1 MHGQFTGEGLSL
13 QARSLLTIVEPST
26 FSTHV
31 SPGCPFSPS
40 PTSYQSYSVQLQGP
54 ASVPSHFRSF
64 LDCSAISYRSGP
76 VSSFPSV
83 PLRTCLHH
91 LYCCFRVPTFLS
103 AIPRPSPTTCWS
115 HSILVVG
122 QPRPW
127 HWDLHAGGTRSLFID
142 MNGMCLPKTQILN
155 ASDFSAYFHRVNL
168 RSFLEWRS
176 SQLGAI
182 PGLPY
187 LLPFVSVSP
196 VSSSPEIH

>member
-1 MHGQFTGEGLSL
+1 MNVP
-13 QARSLLTIVEPST
+13 LTNMLAEKNQPVVLCLE
-26 FSTHV
+26 
-31 SPGCPFSPS
+31 
-40 PTSYQSYSVQLQGP
+40 QWK
-54 ASVPSHFRSF
+54 
-64 LDCSAISYRSGP
+64 P